1 MCFFFFKGFN
11 HLIAMR
17 LILEVLIRQKD
28 AEYTNVDEAMS
39 PYTPAQ
45 TTKPLGGT

>member
-1 MCFFFFKGFN
+1 MCFFSSEDSII
-11 HLIAMR
+11 LAMR